1 MVSFRRATKTLR
13 EVVPWLHD
21 VQSRGLSQRSDLMSP
36 QAQSFSMSDRSSDSI
51 QRVDEAVSETV
62 ITLATAGDRQRLRA
76 ELLRLII
83 RNEARRKQSEFHG
96 LGTTDGSANSPN
108 EAVDS

>member
-1 MVSFRRATKTLR
+1 
-13 EVVPWLHD
+13 
-21 VQSRGLSQRSDLMSP
+21 MSP
-36 QAQSFSMSDRSSDSI
+36 QTQSFSMSDRSSDPI

-62 ITLATAGDRQRLRA
+62 ISMATAGDRQRLRA
-76 ELLRLII
+76 ELLKLII
-83 RNEARRKQSEFHG
+83 RNEARRKQSSDFHG

>member
-1 MVSFRRATKTLR
+1 
-13 EVVPWLHD
+13 
-21 VQSRGLSQRSDLMSP
+21 MSP
-36 QAQSFSMSDRSSDSI
+36 QTQSFSMSDRSGDPI
-51 QRVDEAVSETV
+51 KRVDDAVSESV
-62 ITLATAGDRQRLRA
+62 ISMATAGDRQRLRA

-83 RNEARRKQSEFHG
+83 RNEARRKQSDFHG